1 MLVKFIVTVSK
12 HVKESKTKLTCDK
25 RCNMLPPLGAI
36 MTFESDEI
44 DLNFDAAVQDIEISW
59 NKDTTYVDEYT
70 IYLKHIYHDNAH
82 LVIEYLINN
91 HGFSHVW

>member
-1 MLVKFIVTVSK
+1 MLVKFIVTVSR
-12 HVKESKTKLTCDK
+12 HAKESKTKLTCDK
-25 RCNMLPPLGAI
+25 RCTILPPLGAI

-59 NKDTTYVDEYT
+59 NKNPDFAEYT

-91 HGFSHVW
+91 HGFSHV